1 MTPWANTLVAVAIV
15 SSLSVAGGVVLLL
28 RGEGLRKALEVLV
41 PFAAGAL
48 IGEAVIHAIPEV
60 AESSSGFGV
69 EASVAMTAGIV
80 AFFALEKIL
89 HWHHAH
95 FPSQEVIHPVAISN
109 LVGDGLHNFV
119 DGAII
124 AAGFLASWEVGLATV
139 VAVAIH
145 EIPQELGDFAIMLK
159 SGLSSRRALLL
170 NFISALASVAGA
182 VLTLLL
188 GTSESSE
195 RILVPFSAGAFLYI
209 ANADLLPELHKEF
222 ETRKSLMQLAALVG
236 GITVMLLLLIL
247 E

>member
-1 MTPWANTLVAVAIV
+1 MTPWAETLV
-15 SSLSVAGGVVLLL
+15 GVVLVSALSLAGGLVLL
-28 RGEGLRKALEVLV
+28 LKGEGLRRALEVLV

-48 IGEAVIHAIPEV
+48 IGEAVIHAIPAV
-60 AESSSGFGV
+60 AESPDGFGV
-69 EASVAMTAGIV
+69 AASVAMTAGIV
-80 AFFALEKIL
+80 SFFALEKIL

-95 FPSQEVIHPVAISN
+95 FPSEDVIHPVAVSN

-124 AAGFLASWEVGLATV
+124 AAGFLASWEVGVATV

-159 SGLSSRRALLL
+159 SGLTAKRALLL
-170 NFISALASVAGA
+170 NFLSALAAIAGA
-182 VLTLLL
+182 VITLLI
-188 GTSESSE
+188 GSSESAE
-195 RILVPFSAGAFLYI
+195 RFLVPFSAGAFLYI

-222 ETRKSLMQLAALVG
+222 ETSKSLIQLAALVG
-236 GITVMLLLLIL
+236 GISVMLLLLNF

>member
-1 MTPWANTLVAVAIV
+1 
-15 SSLSVAGGVVLLL
+15 
-28 RGEGLRKALEVLV
+28 
-41 PFAAGAL
+41 
-48 IGEAVIHAIPEV
+48 
-60 AESSSGFGV
+60 
-69 EASVAMTAGIV
+69 MTAGIV

>member
-1 MTPWANTLVAVAIV
+1 VTPWANTLVAVAIV

-95 FPSQEVIHPVAISN
+95 FPSAEVIHPVAISN

-159 SGLSSRRALLL
+159 SGLSSRKALTL

-182 VLTLLL
+182 VITLLL

-222 ETRKSLMQLAALVG
+222 ETHKSLIQLVALVG
-236 GITVMLLLLIL
+236 GISVMLLLLAL
-247 E
+247 D

>member
-1 MTPWANTLVAVAIV
+1 VTPWANTLVAVAIV

>member
-1 MTPWANTLVAVAIV
+1 MTPWANTLVAVLLV
-15 SSLSVAGGVVLLL
+15 SGLSLLGGLVLLL
-28 RGEGLRKALEVLV
+28 RGEGLRKALEILV

-60 AESSSGFGV
+60 AESPDGFGV
-69 EASVAMTAGIV
+69 SASVAMTAGIIV
-80 AFFALEKIL
+80 FFTLEKIL

-95 FPSQEVIHPVAISN
+95 FPAEEVIHPVAISN

-124 AAGFLASWEVGLATV
+124 AAGFLASWEVGVATA

-159 SGLSSRRALLL
+159 SGLSARRALIL
-170 NFISALASVAGA
+170 NVCSALVAVAGA
-182 VLTLLL
+182 VLTLMI
-188 GTSESSE
+188 GTSDSAE
-195 RILVPFSAGAFLYI
+195 RILIPFSAGAFLYI

-222 ETRKSLMQLAALVG
+222 ETSKSLIQLAALVG
-236 GITVMLLLLIL
+236 GISVMIMLLALD
-247 E
+247 

>member
-95 FPSQEVIHPVAISN
+95 FPSEEVIHPVAISN

-170 NFISALASVAGA
+170 NFISALAAVAGA

-188 GTSESSE
+188 GTSETSE

-222 ETRKSLMQLAALVG
+222 ETRKSLVQLAALVG
-236 GITVMLLLLIL
+236 GITVMLLLLTL

>member
-1 MTPWANTLVAVAIV
+1 VTPWVETLV
-15 SSLSVAGGVVLLL
+15 GVVLVSALSLVGGLVLL
-28 RGEGLRKALEVLV
+28 LKGDGLRRALEVLV

-48 IGEAVIHAIPEV
+48 IGEAVIHAIPAV
-60 AESSSGFGV
+60 AESPGGFGV
-69 EASVAMTAGIV
+69 AASVAMTAGIV
-80 AFFALEKIL
+80 SFFALEKIL

-95 FPSQEVIHPVAISN
+95 FPSEDVIHPVAVSN

-124 AAGFLASWEVGLATV
+124 AAGFLASWEVGVATV

-159 SGLSSRRALLL
+159 SGLTAKRALLL
-170 NFISALASVAGA
+170 NSLSALAAIAGA
-182 VLTLLL
+182 VITLSI
-188 GTSESSE
+188 GSSESAE
-195 RILVPFSAGAFLYI
+195 RFLVPFSAGAFLYI

-222 ETRKSLMQLAALVG
+222 ETSKSLIQLAALIG
-236 GITVMLLLLIL
+236 GISVMLLLLNF